1 MLKRLGLFLRQPQQC
16 RYADPGVATDHAHRD
31 RRGAAFYQQYK
42 DGRGSPSS
50 IITWSTPPTLGP
62 MVVVSPTPGAQVILQ
77 RSGPQATTS
86 NNENIRLRTI
96 RSIPVQV
103 LAQCEWRSGG
113 SQRQLS
119 REQETRS
126 RTGVNWFRGP
136 YMTRSGTS
144 SKHEIASQHDG
155 SYAKIRSSPILKD
168 MRGLLFIRILVRPVH
183 GYTDAFGTKAR

>member
-1 MLKRLGLFLRQPQQC
+1 MLKRLGLFLRQPHQC

-62 MVVVSPTPGAQVILQ
+62 MVVVSPTPGAPVILQ

-103 LAQCEWRSGG
+103 LAHSVSGARAAANG
-113 SQRQLS
+113 R
-119 REQETRS
+119 
-126 RTGVNWFRGP
+126 
-136 YMTRSGTS
+136 
-144 SKHEIASQHDG
+144 
-155 SYAKIRSSPILKD
+155 
-168 MRGLLFIRILVRPVH
+168 LVGNKRRVLEPV
-183 GYTDAFGTKAR
+183 